1 MKVKNI
7 LYAIIAVQFVIA
19 FSMWYVSLAAM
30 AGYQTIWTILL
41 ALELILLSLLFMVY
55 LRYEGV
61 F

>member
-1 MKVKNI
+1 MKIKNI
-7 LYAIIAVQFVIA
+7 LYAIIMVQFVIA
-19 FSMWYVSLAAM
+19 FSMWYVSLTAM

>member
-19 FSMWYVSLAAM
+19 FSMWYVSLSAM

>member
-19 FSMWYVSLAAM
+19 LSMWYVSLSAM

>member
-7 LYAIIAVQFVIA
+7 LYAIITVQFVIA
-19 FSMWYVSLAAM
+19 LSMWYVSLSAM